1 MTTTANKANKLDR
14 FVRKH
19 ENVLRSL
26 LLNAVILLF
35 LLLLFDPFY
44 DSNDDV
50 AMCNM
55 VDGSKGMYDYH
66 LIFINCMIGTLLKW
80 LYMTFSLVPWYS
92 VLQYMVLYTS
102 LSALTCVMW
111 KRITAPFCRCAFL
124 VLLIS
129 VSYQGYIML
138 QFSRTASIATIAGIV
153 LLLSNFFA
161 KKFSVKTL
169 VCGYVLALL
178 GSMYRFEQFL
188 VVTALLSGMGVF
200 YLLHLVREKDW
211 KRKLIRCIGVFAV
224 LFVLAVGFY
233 SLDRMQY
240 RSQEWQEYLEFNT
253 LRAQLWDYG
262 FPSYEKYQEEYEALD
277 LDASTDSMF
286 RRWNSLDPDRIT
298 TDTFRKLLELREPK
312 KLDGEFWQRFI
323 CAYFFN
329 VYQIPS
335 FFLALF
341 AIILWLHFNKRSKRE
356 TVTVIYE
363 LVLIGAVYLY
373 LFYQGRY
380 FLDRV
385 DMGLWLAVAIV
396 VFWMLNKQN
405 DSYTLRAG
413 MTSCLILL
421 LAGLYVAHP
430 HFRINSTVQYKEPV
444 RVEDILETKW
454 EKQAVFEEMGED
466 SEHLYLI
473 SVGSL
478 NVDSAYGPFDRLPKN
493 VIANVCPLGG
503 WTSRSVTD
511 NAILQE
517 YGVENPFR
525 SMINSRTLYLVDREI
540 GATMNYIRKWYAPG
554 ARAELVKTMGKDCS
568 VYRIVE
574 ERENKKS
581 TDHKKTQPQNH

>member
-1 MTTTANKANKLDR
+1 MNTTANKDTKLNR

-26 LLNAVILLF
+26 LLNAVILLI
-35 LLLLFDPFY
+35 LLLLFEPFY
-44 DSNDDV
+44 DSNDDA
-50 AMCNM
+50 AMCNI
-55 VDGSKGMYDYH
+55 VDGSKGTYDAH
-66 LIFINCMIGTLLKW
+66 LIFINCMIGYLLKW
-80 LYMTFSLVPWYS
+80 LYMTFSVIPWYS
-92 VLQYMVLYTS
+92 VLQYIVLYAS

-111 KRITAPFCRCAFL
+111 KRIIAPFCRCAFL

-200 YLLHLVREKDW
+200 YLLHLVQEKDW
-211 KRKLIRCIGVFAV
+211 KQKLIRCVGVFAV
-224 LFVLAVGFY
+224 LFVLAASFY
-233 SLDRMQY
+233 SWDRMQY
-240 RSQEWQEYLEFNT
+240 RSREWQEYQEFNT

-262 FPSYEKYQEEYEALD
+262 FPPYEKYQEEYEALD

-298 TDTFRKLLELREPK
+298 TDTFRKLLDLREPK

-341 AIILWLHFNKRSKRE
+341 AVILWLNFNKRCKRE

-373 LFYQGRY
+373 LYYQGRY

-405 DSYTLRAG
+405 DTFTLRAG
-413 MTSCLILL
+413 FTSCLILL

-430 HFRINSTVQYKEPV
+430 YFRINSTVQYKKPV
-444 RVEDILETKW
+444 REEDILETKW
-454 EKQAVFEEMGED
+454 EKQAVIEEIGED
-466 SEHLYLI
+466 SEYLYLV

-478 NVDSAYGPFDRLPKN
+478 NVDSAYGPFDRLPEN

-503 WTSRSVTD
+503 WTSRSVSD

-517 YGVENPFR
+517 YGVKNPFR
-525 SMINSRTLYLVDREI
+525 SMINNRKIYLVDREI
-540 GATMNYIRKWYAPG
+540 GSTMEYIRKWYAPG
-554 ARAELVKTMGKDCS
+554 ANAELVKTLGKNCP

-574 ERENKKS
+574 ERANKKS
-581 TDHKKTQPQNH
+581 TDRKKSQP